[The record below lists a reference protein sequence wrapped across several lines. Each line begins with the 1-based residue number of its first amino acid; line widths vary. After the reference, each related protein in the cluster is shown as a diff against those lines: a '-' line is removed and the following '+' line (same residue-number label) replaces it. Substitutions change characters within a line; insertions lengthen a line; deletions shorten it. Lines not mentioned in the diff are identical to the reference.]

1 VYSGYLLSRGPVV
14 GIQGPVSGVHIDR
27 AKYLKIA
34 IFPLILTLMY
44 ANRKER
50 VISWRVN
57 LA

>member
-1 VYSGYLLSRGPVV
+1 VV
-14 GIQGPVSGVHIDR
+14 GIQGPVSRVHIDR

-57 LA
+57 PA